1 MKAIAERLWTEPA
14 LIVAIL
20 IACLNAALLY
30 PDWQAMVASVVA
42 SLGGGVAVRQS
53 VRPLAQAARRAS

>member
-1 MKAIAERLWTEPA
+1 

-53 VRPLAQAARRAS
+53 VRPLAQGPAA